1 MTAGGPPEFVLS
13 LGAMLPFAALVVSA
27 FLGAYVLG
35 LNPRGS
41 ANRSAFLVMLAFI
54 IWDFG
59 EIVQRSFA
67 PATSSDTLFFWAR
80 VTWVGVVLVPATLY
94 HLALTY
100 PSLSAWFRAPWTLAA
115 AYAPCVFWAHLVTS
129 TYCFIS
135 GMSSTA
141 VDPRRG

>member
-1 MTAGGPPEFVLS
+1 MSAGGPAEFVLT

-54 IWDFG
+54 IWDLG

-67 PATSSDTLFFWAR
+67 PGTSPDTLFFWAH
-80 VTWVGVVLVPATLY
+80 VTCIGIGLVPATLY

-100 PSLSAWFRAPWTLAA
+100 PSRRACVSGPWALAA
-115 AYAPCVFWAHLVTS
+115 VYAPFLFCVYLVTS
-129 TYCFIS
+129 TNRLIS
-135 GMSSTA
+135 AMS
-141 VDPRRG
+141 

>member
-1 MTAGGPPEFVLS
+1 MTDAMPAEFVLA
-13 LGAMLPFAALVVSA
+13 LGALLPLAALIVSS

-54 IWDFG
+54 IWDLG

-67 PATSSDTLFFWAR
+67 LGTSDDVVFFWAR
-80 VTWVGVVLVPATLY
+80 FTWIGIVLVPATLY

-100 PSLSAWFRAPWTLAA
+100 PSRSPLFRRAGAFA
-115 AYAPCVFWAHLVTS
+115 
-129 TYCFIS
+129 II
-135 GMSSTA
+135 
-141 VDPRRG
+141 